1 MTTLARIHL
10 LLALLLVMTPLRA
23 AGTDLLQV
31 HRRESSWV
39 LEWRGKIY
47 QCAVGRNGVAKEGEK
62 REGDGRTPSGTFPLR
77 GLYYRPDRIAREA
90 LPARL
95 QPIALSPGDGW
106 CDEPAD
112 PQYNRPVR
120 LPYAASHEELW
131 RRQDDLYDLILVV
144 GYNDDPVV
152 PGRGSAIFMHVART
166 GYAPTAGCVAL
177 SVKDLMEILASLEP
191 QSRIRIV
198 AE

>member
-1 MTTLARIHL
+1 MTTLARFRV
-10 LLALLLVMTPLRA
+10 LLALLLATWPLGA
-23 AGTDLLQV
+23 TGPDLLQV
-31 HRRESSWV
+31 HRRDSSWV
-39 LEWRGKIY
+39 LAWRGKVY
-47 QCAVGRNGVAKEGEK
+47 RCAVGRNGVAKEGEK

-77 GLYYRPDRIAREA
+77 SLYYRPDRIAREA

-95 QPIALSPGDGW
+95 EPIALSPGDGW
-106 CDEPAD
+106 CDEPSD
-112 PQYNRPVR
+112 PRYNRPVQ

-131 RRQDDLYDLILVV
+131 RRKDGLYDLILVV
-144 GYNDDPVV
+144 GYNDDPVI
-152 PGRGSAIFMHVART
+152 PGRGSAIFVHVARA

-177 SVKDLMEILASLEP
+177 SREDLMEILASLEP

>member
-1 MTTLARIHL
+1 MTTLARIQL
-10 LLALLLVMTPLRA
+10 LLALLLSAVPLGA

-31 HRRESSWV
+31 HRGESSWV
-39 LEWRGKIY
+39 LEWRGKVY
-47 QCAVGRNGVAKEGEK
+47 RCAVGRNGVAKEGEK

-77 GLYYRPDRIAREA
+77 SLYYRPDRIAREA

-95 QPIALSPGDGW
+95 QPIALTPGDGW

-131 RRQDDLYDLILVV
+131 RRQDHLYDLILVV

-152 PGRGSAIFMHVART
+152 PGRGSAIFVHVART